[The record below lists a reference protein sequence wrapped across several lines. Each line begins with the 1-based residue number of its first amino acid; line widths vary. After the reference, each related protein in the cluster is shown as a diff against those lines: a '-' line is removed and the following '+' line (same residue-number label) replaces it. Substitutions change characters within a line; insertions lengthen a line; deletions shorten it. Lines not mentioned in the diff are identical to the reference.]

1 RELAHLQGIFD
12 DRRVLAEAGRLQA
25 AADGYD
31 LTIQR
36 RGKAL
41 VEAQLLLAEVLAAG
55 QFGKV
60 EEAEV
65 HRLLD
70 LVGVGASEQKP
81 GNVGFN
87 DLKTLHGVGVEGRI
101 LQGGDQGLAH
111 GSILTFRQEKPA
123 LWRERRPAGNSKA
136 FFHVCARSLPSVG
149 SVSGFVK
156 TSPPAAP

>member
-1 RELAHLQGIFD
+1 LQFGQQLVLRELAHLQGIFD
-12 DRRVLAEAGRLQA
+12 DRRVFAEAGRLQA

-70 LVGVGASEQKP
+70 LVGVGASEQRSEEHTSELQSRENLVCRLLLEKKKKRIK
-81 GNVGFN
+81 NYYNSLIFN
-87 DLKTLHGVGVEGRI
+87 L
-101 LQGGDQGLAH
+101 
-111 GSILTFRQEKPA
+111 
-123 LWRERRPAGNSKA
+123 KA
-136 FFHVCARSLPSVG
+136 FIISLLVYLFLFFFHMKVD
-149 SVSGFVK
+149 
-156 TSPPAAP
+156 